1 MKKFIFIT
9 ILLLISS
16 CTKKN
21 IVYWCGDHACVNKD
35 EKESYF
41 KKTMIV
47 EVKNDQIVDAEK
59 ISNIEKIITQSK
71 SNKVDYKIK
80 NEDLKK
86 NNKSLNKRIIKEKKR
101 QLKEEKRLAKI
112 ANKEEK
118 KRLKKEKKLE
128 KRLKSDEKKL
138 KKQKIGKNKKVAK
151 NPDVLPVSS
160 TFSNLVKN
168 ILNRDSHKSFPD
180 INNIPE

>member
-59 ISNIEKIITQSK
+59 ISNIDKI
-71 SNKVDYKIK
+71 NKLYYKIK
-80 NEDLKK
+80 NEYLKK
-86 NNKSLNKRIIKEKKR
+86 NNKSFNKRIIK
-101 QLKEEKRLAKI
+101 
-112 ANKEEK
+112 
-118 KRLKKEKKLE
+118 
-128 KRLKSDEKKL
+128 
-138 KKQKIGKNKKVAK
+138 
-151 NPDVLPVSS
+151 
-160 TFSNLVKN
+160 
-168 ILNRDSHKSFPD
+168 
-180 INNIPE
+180 